1 MTVSEHRSEKS
12 IQHYRRTGFNK
23 KRLVL
28 DSITNYCSTE
38 KRKCMRDKNENFD
51 FGVELD
57 ASQQNVVTEHQVPL
71 SSQTSD
77 IENFISNCNVYF
89 KDCSFNFNK

>member
-1 MTVSEHRSEKS
+1 
-12 IQHYRRTGFNK
+12 
-23 KRLVL
+23 
-28 DSITNYCSTE
+28 
-38 KRKCMRDKNENFD
+38 MRDKNENFD